1 MEWMRQI
8 RLLDW
13 KRNEFGVWKWWNKEF
28 IPFFF
33 FFFLLTM
40 LISFSGYLR
49 RRGPL
54 RRPRCAGCRP
64 DGCTCSWRHSRPA
77 CYRRCKTVRAGC
89 RRFAKAE
96 APAEMWTR
104 FHRRERLRDLR
115 SVRLWRRQG
124 EMARIVMCKTRFE
137 RVSITISTRLPSEFN
152 RNTFEFRSKLDST
165 YNINYREN

>member
-8 RLLDW
+8 RLLDCW
-13 KRNEFGVWKWWNKEF
+13 KGNRIRKNGSKSEN
-28 IPFFF
+28 IITSLFFF
-33 FFFLLTM
+33 FSF
-40 LISFSGYLR
+40 SWRCHFSGYLR

-64 DGCTCSWRHSRPA
+64 DGCTCSWRHSRLA
-77 CYRRCKTVRAGC
+77 CYRHCKTVRAGC

-115 SVRLWRRQG
+115 SVRLWRRH
-124 EMARIVMCKTRFE
+124 RWNDTNDIVIYKFRFE
-137 RVSITISTRLPSEFN
+137 RVSIQPV
-152 RNTFEFRSKLDST
+152 
-165 YNINYREN
+165 

>member
-1 MEWMRQI
+1 MERMRQI

-13 KRNEFGVWKWWNKEF
+13 KRNEFERVWKWWNEEF
-28 IPFFF
+28 I
-33 FFFLLTM
+33 FLLTM

-137 RVSITISTRLPSEFN
+137 RVSISTRLEFN
-152 RNTFEFRSKLDST
+152 RNTFEFRSKLNS
-165 YNINYREN
+165 IKWKL